1 MWGQKAPPKHENGG
15 KKRPQNHKVGAESA
29 PAQITAEKVWG
40 QKVPSKCKSGGEKRR
55 QNSKVTA
62 KSATTQISEKKG
74 MVAESAIKMEKWW
87 RKTPSNKQSD
97 GRKCH
102 YFSNL
107 VELQPHISNCGG
119 ALTTTYHIQGAGAP
133 AKTKNNVNADAFIFF
148 REKVRPFPHLAKPMS
163 RTFGKDEKTMVQ
175 IKRDWFD
182 TALENYER
190 GETHGRW
197 KEKIQV

>member
-1 MWGQKAPPKHENGG
+1 M
-15 KKRPQNHKVGAESA
+15 
-29 PAQITAEKVWG
+29 
-40 QKVPSKCKSGGEKRR
+40 PSKCKSGGEKRR

-107 VELQPHISNCGG
+107 VELQPHISNCCG

-148 REKVRPFPHLAKPMS
+148 REKVRPFPHLVS
-163 RTFGKDEKTMVQ
+163 G
-175 IKRDWFD
+175 
-182 TALENYER
+182 
-190 GETHGRW
+190 W
-197 KEKIQV
+197 KKIIEKIDVLRIDVEKFIEYPAAMISEAFEFGEMEYFSRIKMFNRMLDKLGLI

>member
-29 PAQITAEKVWG
+29 PAQIRAEKVWR
-40 QKVPSKCKSGGEKRR
+40 QKAPSKCKSGGKKRR

-62 KSATTQISEKKG
+62 KSATTQISEKKA

-87 RKTPSNKQSD
+87 RKTPLKQQSD
-97 GRKCH
+97 GKKRH
-102 YFSNL
+102 
-107 VELQPHISNCGG
+107 HISNCGG
-119 ALTTTYHIQGAGAP
+119 ILTTTYHIQGAGAP
-133 AKTKNNVNADAFIFF
+133 AKTKNYVNADAFIFF
-148 REKVRPFPHLAKPMS
+148 REKVRPFPHLAKPMN
-163 RTFGKDEKTMVQ
+163 TFLRKVGKAMVQ

-190 GETHGRW
+190 GEMYGRW